1 MPSTLCAAVDQY
13 HREGFLLRP
22 GFIAREVA
30 LLKRLIDSE
39 RERLQALAGKCRYAG
54 LGAIPIGLVLMICL
68 QTRVGARNQ
77 SRGVS
82 RAW

>member
-1 MPSTLCAAVDQY
+1 MPSTLCAAV
-13 HREGFLLRP
+13 E
-22 GFIAREVA
+22 
-30 LLKRLIDSE
+30 
-39 RERLQALAGKCRYAG
+39 KCRYAD